1 MLSTVLLL
9 GSLAWAE
16 ITVLPSV
23 KNTAPVSY
31 PVEAL
36 EQALGGEVLLQLTI
50 DSDGRVVESTVIE
63 SSDPIFNEAAKLT
76 LGQYV
81 FTPALDENAAPI
93 VSQIQYRFVFT
104 PEILPSVSIRGR
116 VKEAGFRDPLQG
128 VIVTAIN
135 KEGQQVVT
143 TTEKDGAFQFLG
155 LAPGDWVV
163 EASKSGLI
171 SKTQALKIE
180 EGKLQELTFSLIRD
194 QAETALKADDTIIVE
209 AERET
214 SEVTVKTL
222 SSEQIEVLP
231 GSNGDVVKA
240 IQNLPGIA
248 RAPSGIG
255 QLIIRGTA
263 PEDSS
268 FFIDGS
274 PIPDVFHFAG
284 LTTVVSPSN
293 IEAVQYLSGNYSV
306 RYGRQLGGLVDIQT
320 RTKFPDR
327 EASFVSVDL
336 YQSAAYLE
344 KMIGDDVVVAVS
356 GRRSYADVILNPI
369 FQSLGASFRTP
380 RYYDFQT
387 QATVR
392 TKSGGL
398 IQGLFFLSDDAFSF
412 SQASGEDDEQV
423 NAAYAKDFQKFQ
435 LKYTQPFAD
444 SWQSQLVIGGG
455 PQRQDFLFD
464 LNGEAYERQNELNV
478 RQEFARG
485 LKEETGSAVR
495 FGLDVNS
502 GIFSYLYD
510 LPSFPY
516 EREEAELWYLEPA
529 VYGEYRYR
537 GKYADVIGGLRWDNY
552 FLEDAEQQQ
561 AIDPRISS
569 RFFLTDSLR
578 FIASTGLTS
587 QAPLPRERSEA
598 NEGDPSLLPERSWQN
613 SFGLQQELLAGA
625 LRWQLI
631 GYYNELYD
639 LVVGREDR
647 FQFFTG
653 PPPIGPFDTEDYAN
667 EGTGMVCGTE
677 LEIRYVDPV
686 RFGLLA
692 ATFGHSERTDREGN
706 TRLFTYDQP
715 IIINALYS
723 QLLPKNWRLGTR
735 IRFGSGNPYTPVANR
750 IYDLNEREFIPVY
763 SDEEDRLAPFFSMD
777 IRIDKEYVFTNWK
790 LDTYLDIQNATSY
803 PNVEIMSWTYDYAE
817 EQPLQGTPIFPVFGL
832 KGEW

>member
-1 MLSTVLLL
+1 MLNAILF
-9 GSLAWAE
+9 SLSAAFAE
-16 ITVLPSV
+16 ISVLPSV
-23 KNTAPVSY
+23 KTEAPVSY
-31 PVEAL
+31 PVSAL
-36 EQALGGEVLLQLTI
+36 EQGLGATVLLQLTI
-50 DSDGRVVESTVIE
+50 DSNGKVVEALILE
-63 SSDPIFNEAAKLT
+63 SSDPRFNESAKLT
-76 LGQYV
+76 LAQYE
-81 FTPALDENAAPI
+81 FTPALDENSQPV
-93 VSQIQYRFVFT
+93 VSQIQYRFVFQ
-104 PEILPSVSIRGR
+104 PEVLPAVSIRGI
-116 VKEAGFRDPLQG
+116 VKEAGIREPLKS

-135 KEGQQVVT
+135 KEGNQVVT
-143 TTEKDGAFQFLG
+143 TTEEDGAFQFVG
-155 LAPGDWVV
+155 LENGDWAI

-171 SKTQALKIE
+171 SKTQLISVS
-180 EGKLQELTFSLIRD
+180 EGKLSELTFSLVRD
-194 QAETALKADDTIIVE
+194 QVETALAADDTIIVE

-320 RTKFPDR
+320 RTKFPER

-336 YQSAAYLE
+336 YQSAAYVE
-344 KMIGDDVVVAVS
+344 KMVTDDVVVAVS

-369 FQSLGASFRTP
+369 FQSLGANFRTP

-387 QATVR
+387 QATAR
-392 TKSGGL
+392 TKSDGL
-398 IQGLFFLSDDAFSF
+398 IQGLFFLSDDQFSF
-412 SQASGEDDEQV
+412 SQSSGEDEEQV
-423 NAAYAKDFQKFQ
+423 NAAYAKSFQKFQ

-444 SWQSQLVIGGG
+444 NWSSQLVIGGG

-464 LNGEAYERQNELNV
+464 LNGESYEVQNELNL
-478 RQEFARG
+478 RQEFSRG
-485 LKEETGSAVR
+485 LKEEFGSAFR
-495 FGLDVNS
+495 AGLDINS
-502 GIFSYLYD
+502 GVFSFLYD
-510 LPSFPY
+510 LPSYPY
-516 EREEAELWYLEPA
+516 EREEDELWYLEPA
-529 VYGEYRYR
+529 LYGEYRYR
-537 GKYADVIGGLRWDNY
+537 GDVVDIIGGLRWDNY
-552 FLEDAEQQQ
+552 ILEEADTQQ
-561 AIDPRISS
+561 AIDPRLST
-569 RFFLTDSLR
+569 RFFLTDSIR

-587 QAPLPRERSEA
+587 QAPLPRERSER
-598 NEGDPSLLPERSWQN
+598 NDGDPSLKPERSWQN

-653 PPPIGPFDTEDYAN
+653 PPPIGPFDTDDYAN

-677 LEIRYVDPV
+677 LEVRYVDSV
-686 RFGLLA
+686 RFGLLS
-692 ATFGHSERTDREGN
+692 ATFGHSERTDRNGN

-715 IIINALYS
+715 VIINAIYS
-723 QLLPKNWRLGTR
+723 QLLPKNWRIGGR
-735 IRFGSGNPYTPVANR
+735 ARFGSGNPYTPVANR
-750 IYDLNEREFIPVY
+750 IYDLNEREYIPVY
-763 SDEEDRLAPFFSMD
+763 SDEEDRLAPFFSLD
-777 IRIDKEYVFTNWK
+777 IRIDKEYVFENWK
-790 LDTYLDIQNATSY
+790 LGTYLDIQNATSY
-803 PNVEIMSWTYDYAE
+803 SNVEVMSWSYDYAE